1 MHIFSDHFFSLFIR
15 RRAVKEK
22 ISATTV
28 RLQRNLQ
35 KRSNNHYLLAHATI
49 YIERERRE
57 SERERKEMLDLN
69 LEAVPGSDSACDDAE
84 TTAASA
90 IVGGDSGASV
100 TASSSD
106 ESNSS
111 SHTLADGGCNSLCT
125 LNFSI
130 LKSDADQAIED
141 EEDCNGDHSAVTDQL
156 VPVAGLSFPS
166 TVEPPPPPLA
176 QSWLNLSVLE
186 SGCNSPRMPQ
196 PAVRKPRRGPRSRSS
211 QYRGVTFYRRT
222 GRWES
227 HIWDCGKQIYLGG
240 FDTAHFAARAY
251 DRAALKFRGVDADI
265 NFQIGDYEEDMKQTK
280 NLTKEEFVQT
290 LRRQSTGFYKRT
302 SRYRGVTLHKCGRWD
317 AQIGQFL
324 GDRDAG
330 GGDGLDPNHWI
341 SAPLGGLKGP
351 DDNTRKLEFNFGVCQ
366 TPVLK
371 QVNLLFTNAY
381 PSRFSH
387 ESSYIAVGSSP
398 ATPRAPAMG
407 SKYSIWTIPSM
418 HPGIISNTHQER
430 PMGMRVEKP
439 PAPAFSSDWQW
450 KMQSQGEGV
459 VTSSVPLYSSA
470 ASSGFSSTT
479 TPPT

>member
-1 MHIFSDHFFSLFIR
+1 
-15 RRAVKEK
+15 
-22 ISATTV
+22 
-28 RLQRNLQ
+28 
-35 KRSNNHYLLAHATI
+35 
-49 YIERERRE
+49 
-57 SERERKEMLDLN
+57 MLDLN
-69 LEAVPGSDSACDDAE
+69 LEAVPGSDSAE
-84 TTAASA
+84 ITVASA
-90 IVGGDSGASV
+90 IVGGDSGTSV

-106 ESNSS
+106 ESNTS
-111 SHTLADGGCNSLCT
+111 SHTLAHGGCNSLCT

-130 LKSDADQAIED
+130 LKSDADQAIEA
-141 EEDCNGDHSAVTDQL
+141 EEDCNGDHSPITDQL
-156 VPVAGLSFPS
+156 VPVAGQSFPS
-166 TVEPPPPPLA
+166 TVEPPAPAPLS
-176 QSWLNLSVLE
+176 QSWLNLSVME

-196 PAVRKPRRGPRSRSS
+196 PHQPAVKKPRRGPRSRSS

-265 NFQIGDYEEDMKQTK
+265 NFQISDYEEDMKQTK
-280 NLTKEEFVQT
+280 NLTKEEFIQT

-324 GDRDAG
+324 GDRTYDKEAIKCNQHRDAG
-330 GGDGLDPNHWI
+330 GGNGLDPNHWI

-351 DDNTRKLEFNFGVCQ
+351 DNTRKLEFNFGVCQ

-371 QVNLLFTNAY
+371 QVNVLFTNAY
-381 PSRFSH
+381 PSRISH
-387 ESSYIAVGSSP
+387 DSSYIAVDSSP
-398 ATPRAPAMG
+398 ATPRAPAME

-418 HPGIISNTHQER
+418 HHPGIVSNTQER
-430 PMGMRVEKP
+430 AMGMRAEKP
-439 PAPAFSSDWQW
+439 AAAPAFSDWQW
-450 KMQSQGEGV
+450 KMQSQGV

-479 TPPT
+479 TPLRHP